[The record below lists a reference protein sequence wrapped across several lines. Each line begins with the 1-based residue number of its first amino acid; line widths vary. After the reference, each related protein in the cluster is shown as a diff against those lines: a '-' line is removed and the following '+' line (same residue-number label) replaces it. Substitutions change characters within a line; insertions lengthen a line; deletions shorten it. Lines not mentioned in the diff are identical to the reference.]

1 LTGKPQRKEREST
14 MRRYDAQT
22 KIESVALSKEIGAYK
37 ASQELGIPEG
47 TLRTWME
54 KERNGEL
61 PGSPGGGRGALSLS
75 DENKQLRQKV
85 RELERTNRILREA
98 SAFFAARQKK

>member
-1 LTGKPQRKEREST
+1 

-22 KIESVALSKEIGAYK
+22 KIETVTLAKEIGVCK

-47 TLRTWME
+47 TIRTWLDKE
-54 KERNGEL
+54 KSGEL
-61 PGSPGGGRGALSLS
+61 PGSAGGGKGALSLS
-75 DENKQLRQKV
+75 EENKQLKQRVK
-85 RELERTNRILREA
+85 ELERTNKILREA

>member
-1 LTGKPQRKEREST
+1 MKEGEKKEIG

-22 KIESVALSKEIGAYK
+22 KIEAVGLAKEIGAYK
-37 ASQELGIPEG
+37 ASRELGIPEG
-47 TLRTWME
+47 TVNTWVA
-54 KERNGEL
+54 KARAGEL
-61 PGSPGGGRGALSLS
+61 PGSSGGSKGAISLS
-75 DENKQLRQKV
+75 EECKQLKQRV